1 MNVTLALSSMYYGAI
16 VTNYTQVLDLI
27 KDEEGKV
34 KGAIIEDRLTGNK
47 ISVRAKTVI
56 NATGPFCDHIRKM
69 DDEKVIPMVSPSAG
83 THIILPNYF
92 SPQNMGLIDPSTSDG
107 RVLFFLP
114 WEGNVIS
121 GTTDAPSELLYNPK
135 AGEGEI
141 EFILKEINGYLTP
154 DVSVRRSDVLAAW
167 SGIRPLVKDP
177 SATEGNTESLVRNH
191 LITTSKS
198 GLITIAGGKW
208 TTYRNMAKETVD
220 YAVNFGNLN
229 PKRPEADTSNCFMIG
244 AHGYSDTTY
253 LKLVQQFGIETD
265 VAKHLARSYGDRSVL
280 VAELCE
286 DTCQRWPLHGKRL
299 HHLYPY
305 DEAEV
310 IYACRQ
316 EHAQTAVDVLARR
329 TRLAFLSV
337 QAARDA
343 LPRVIEIMAKEFNWS
358 KEECLNQKR
367 ETEVFLE
374 SMGLH
379 EVLPNRSQFT
389 KEEIHSLHQKFDTFK
404 TNESK
409 IITTT
414 QAQSIL
420 NNFVPSL
427 SGEEIQKIIERVDA
441 DRSGKLNF
449 TDFLEVVAVAKYQSE
464 SLIKKQNA
472 LIKKEKV

>member
-1 MNVTLALSSMYYGAI
+1 
-16 VTNYTQVLDLI
+16 
-27 KDEEGKV
+27 
-34 KGAIIEDRLTGNK
+34 
-47 ISVRAKTVI
+47 
-56 NATGPFCDHIRKM
+56 
-69 DDEKVIPMVSPSAG
+69 
-83 THIILPNYF
+83 
-92 SPQNMGLIDPSTSDG
+92 
-107 RVLFFLP
+107 
-114 WEGNVIS
+114 
-121 GTTDAPSELLYNPK
+121 
-135 AGEGEI
+135 
-141 EFILKEINGYLTP
+141 
-154 DVSVRRSDVLAAW
+154 
-167 SGIRPLVKDP
+167 
-177 SATEGNTESLVRNH
+177 
-191 LITTSKS
+191 
-198 GLITIAGGKW
+198 
-208 TTYRNMAKETVD
+208 
-220 YAVNFGNLN
+220 
-229 PKRPEADTSNCFMIG
+229 MIG

-343 LPRVIEIMAKEFNWS
+343 LPRVIEIMAKKLNWS
-358 KEECLNQKR
+358 KEECVKQKR

-389 KEEIHSLHQKFDTFK
+389 KEEIHSLHQKFDAFK
-404 TNESK
+404 TSESK
-409 IITTT
+409 IITTI

-449 TDFLEVVAVAKYQSE
+449 TDFLEAVAVAKYQSE
-464 SLIKKQNA
+464 TLIKKQNA